1 VPRVLLG
8 GVLIALSLAVTPISL
23 SDAQKAKAAKRG
35 LGLAPVRSIGSD
47 PHGLDGDD
55 DGIGCE

>member
-1 VPRVLLG
+1 
-8 GVLIALSLAVTPISL
+8 VLIALSLAVTPISL